1 MPQALF
7 EYGCNMRAKA
17 IEIAADSLGMA
28 IPVKRKVLVAMM
40 KLTATVVALAVLGF
54 ARIATAGSAITPV
67 PMTQKGSKTF
77 YVSGWVAGIEPA
89 EFMVDTGSSYMTIN
103 QVTLD
108 RLKDNAQVN
117 YLRDLT
123 GVLANGDEVV
133 MPVYSIPRIVLGNR
147 CELIDLEAVVFPGNT
162 RQILGLSV
170 LRKAAPFMFSVD
182 PPELQLSNC
191 RQQIGQYDH

>member
-1 MPQALF
+1 
-7 EYGCNMRAKA
+7 
-17 IEIAADSLGMA
+17 
-28 IPVKRKVLVAMM
+28 
-40 KLTATVVALAVLGF
+40 
-54 ARIATAGSAITPV
+54 
-67 PMTQKGSKTF
+67 MTLKGSKTF
-77 YVSGWVAGIEPA
+77 YVSGWMTGIEPT

-108 RLKDNAQVN
+108 KLKGKAQVD

-133 MPVYSIPRIVLGNR
+133 MPVYRIPRIILGDS
-147 CELIDLEAVVFPGNT
+147 CELVDVEAVVFPGNT

-170 LRKAAPFMFSVD
+170 LRKAAPFMFSID

-191 RQQIGQYDH
+191 RQQLSQYNQ

>member
-1 MPQALF
+1 
-7 EYGCNMRAKA
+7 
-17 IEIAADSLGMA
+17 
-28 IPVKRKVLVAMM
+28 MM
-40 KLTATVVALAVLGF
+40 KLIATISALAVLGM
-54 ARIATAGSAITPV
+54 AGAAPAGGMITPV
-67 PMTQKGSKTF
+67 PMTLKGSKTF
-77 YVSGWVAGIEPA
+77 YVSGWMVGIERT

-103 QVTLD
+103 QVTLEK
-108 RLKDNAQVN
+108 LKDNAQVN

-133 MPVYSIPRIVLGNR
+133 MPVYSIPKIILGDS
-147 CELIDLEAVVFPGNT
+147 CELANVEAVVFPGNT

-191 RQQIGQYDH
+191 RQQLSQYDP